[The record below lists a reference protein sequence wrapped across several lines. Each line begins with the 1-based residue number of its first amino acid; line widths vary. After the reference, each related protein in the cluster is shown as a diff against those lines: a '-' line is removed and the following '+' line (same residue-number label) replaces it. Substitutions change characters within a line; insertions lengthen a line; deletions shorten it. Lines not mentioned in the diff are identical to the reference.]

1 MSTLESMATKQ
12 PLVMGLPSTMNDD
25 YQLNLRKL
33 FERGCR
39 IQPDNEIITRT
50 DIGYHRITYRQ
61 LQARSTRLASAMS
74 KAGINPGDRVA
85 SFMWNNTRHFML
97 YYALPAMGAVLQPMN
112 IRLHPNE
119 LSYIIQHSQSRMI
132 FGMLSSLK
140 ILKSF
145 KTSKICTDSEYVF
158 LHEISVE
165 KCSPYF

>member
-1 MSTLESMATKQ
+1 MATKQ

-39 IQPDNEIITRT
+39 IQPDNEIVTRT

-74 KAGINPGDRVA
+74 KAGIN
-85 SFMWNNTRHFML
+85 TRHFML
-97 YYALPAMGAVLQPMN
+97 YYALPAMAAVLQPMN

-119 LSYIIQHSQSRMI
+119 LSCILQHSHSMAN
-132 FGMLSSLK
+132 G
-140 ILKSF
+140 
-145 KTSKICTDSEYVF
+145 
-158 LHEISVE
+158 
-165 KCSPYF
+165 